1 MSILNPSM
9 NKMIVELAGMPPQ
22 QLAQYAAAN
31 QNDTMKFLA
40 AKAASDMQKKQMAMG
55 AAQQQQPAAPPV
67 AQQVVQQMAQ
77 GLPEESGIGAL
88 PVPEM
93 KHMAAG
99 GIVAFADGGFN
110 SELFRKFLESVGK
123 TGSDFV
129 NADPITKKGLLD
141 AFGRAT
147 SGPQMSAPAPA
158 PSVPAAPVGQSYAQ
172 LAESNPTMA
181 SRGLNAL
188 RAGIVN
194 PMGLGVA
201 TTGGALSRA
210 AAGNLSSRS
219 SEELETL
226 SGAGGGDDT
235 ALAAAI
241 LREGRDNPTPD
252 VPAKPGDYRGSK
264 AVPYTQESPAA
275 FNPSAAA
282 LRGGASTQAGQAARA
297 DATKAGTG
305 AAGAPGAAR
314 TGISALVAPQ
324 QMAAP
329 DFVGS
334 YADVLKQMPK
344 SEVPKEFGEIEA
356 LRVAQATE
364 GLTSEQEAAAKAQEV
379 LGKRGARITER
390 EKRLADKS
398 ANDINMSLIDAG
410 LAMMQSR
417 GQGLAG
423 IAEGFTAGAKR
434 YTEESRLTEAARQKV
449 EEARDAYDDLK
460 FNREDMSRKEINA
473 RKKEITD
480 AHIAVKQANVD
491 YMVKHEDMDRRTAD
505 RVYDAKMGFALEGQK
520 QQYQARENALNRA
533 NALQA
538 AGVSAS
544 AGTAAKIDMLEKLGA
559 ADPKSPLYRGYLMT
573 VQEAQEPK
581 MYADYQTKKFD
592 PVQGEAFRKQYP
604 TFELYKMD
612 MSGGGNFVKPPVGAA
627 APIYTR

>member
-9 NKMIVELAGMPPQ
+9 KKMIDELVGLQPP

-40 AKAASDMQKKQMAMG
+40 AKAASDIQKKQMAAG
-55 AAQQQQPAAPPV
+55 AAQQQPQQAAPPV

-110 SELFRKFLESVGK
+110 NELFRKFLESMGK
-123 TGSDFV
+123 STSEFV
-129 NADPITKKGLLD
+129 NADPATKKGLLD

-147 SGPQMSAPAPA
+147 SGPQMPSGPVTNVPAA
-158 PSVPAAPVGQSYAQ
+158 PSVPGNPYAPSTPGTSYAETKSPLQ
-172 LAESNPTMA
+172 RLLSGPKGSVMGSLAVPAAVAYGGGKLSSAAANT
-181 SRGLNAL
+181 LNAMS
-188 RAGIVN
+188 N
-194 PMGLGVA
+194 
-201 TTGGALSRA
+201 
-210 AAGNLSSRS
+210 
-219 SEELETL
+219 EDLETM
-226 SGAGGGDDT
+226 SEAGGGDDT

-241 LREGRDNPTPD
+241 LREGRNNPTPNI
-252 VPAKPGDYRGSK
+252 PAKPGDYRGSK
-264 AVPYTQESPAA
+264 AAPYTQESSAA

-282 LRGGASTQAGQAARA
+282 LRGGALTQAGQAARA

-314 TGISALVAPQ
+314 TGISALGAPQ
-324 QMAAP
+324 QMATP

-334 YADVLKQMPK
+334 YADVMKQMPK
-344 SEVPKEFGEIEA
+344 SEVPKEFGEIET
-356 LRVAQATE
+356 LRVNQANE
-364 GLTSEQEAAAKAQEV
+364 GLTSEQEAAAKMQEV
-379 LGKRGARITER
+379 LGKRDTRIGQR

-398 ANDINMSLIDAG
+398 ANDVNMSLIDAG

-434 YTEESRLTEAARQKV
+434 YTEESRLTEAARQKI

-473 RKKEITD
+473 RKKDITD
-480 AHIAVKQANVD
+480 AHVAVKQANVD

-505 RVYDAKMGFALEGQK
+505 RVYDAKMNFALEGQK
-520 QQYQARENALNRA
+520 QQFQAGENKLNRA
-533 NALQA
+533 TQVSVANAPSGQIQLAKALGNGDIEAGMRKMTEIA
-538 AGVSAS
+538 AG
-544 AGTAAKIDMLEKLGA
+544 KFNM
-559 ADPKSPLYRGYLMT
+559 
-573 VQEAQEPK
+573 QEAYARYLTKEGTMAVSPQEFAMQMRALSPQVV
-581 MYADYQTKKFD
+581 D
-592 PVQGEAFRKQYP
+592 VGKQP
-604 TFELYKMD
+604 LLARP
-612 MSGGGNFVKPPVGAA
+612 GG
-627 APIYTR
+627 